1 MRVKARDQLGI
12 PTQTERL
19 FSSRVSGFR
28 TDGMAPGSPDHEPEA
43 RPDSSTHPAAGAA
56 RYPDGFH
63 TVSAEGARMQQ
74 MTDEIVAGID
84 APPEPAAHDPSHTH
98 WFTPPDVRLLTA
110 DEEVTLARAV
120 QAGCLEAKQRMVES
134 NLRLVISIAK
144 RYRCRGLSFE
154 DLVQEGVIGL
164 MAAIARFDPDKG
176 YRFSTYA
183 THWIRQA
190 IGRAIDNHSRLIR
203 LPSHVSDALRKLERA
218 RLLLA
223 RRLGRQ
229 PTLLELSTEAEVPLA
244 KIQGLLQSS
253 QEPLSLD
260 ALLGETEET
269 SLGDLLL
276 DATAPDPELHTIHSR
291 TRESLEMI
299 LNVLRPRERR
309 VIEKRFGFADGRV
322 HSLQE
327 VGEQMKMSREG
338 VRQIEVRALRKLR
351 EAACA
356 SRLDDYPVY

>member
-1 MRVKARDQLGI
+1 
-12 PTQTERL
+12 
-19 FSSRVSGFR
+19 
-28 TDGMAPGSPDHEPEA
+28 
-43 RPDSSTHPAAGAA
+43 
-56 RYPDGFH
+56 
-63 TVSAEGARMQQ
+63 MQQ
-74 MTDEIVAGID
+74 LMDSPAGFEEVEEV
-84 APPEPAAHDPSHTH
+84 PPHEAHPSHWLT
-98 WFTPPDVRLLTA
+98 TSETRLLTA
-110 DEEVTLARAV
+110 AEEVMLAREV
-120 QAGCLEAKQRMVES
+120 RAGNLEAKQRMVEA

-154 DLVQEGVIGL
+154 DLVQEGIIGL
-164 MAAIARFDPDKG
+164 MAAIARYDPEKG

-190 IGRAIDNHSRLIR
+190 IGRAIDNHGRLIR
-203 LPSHVSDALRKLERA
+203 LPSHVSDALRKLERC

-229 PTLLELSTEAEVPLA
+229 PTLAELAQETDVPMK
-244 KIQGLLQSS
+244 KIQSLMQSS

-276 DATAPDPELHTIHSR
+276 DTAAPDPEQQTLHSR
-291 TRESLEMI
+291 SRETLESI

-309 VIEKRFGFADGRV
+309 VIEKRFGFVDGRV

-327 VGEQMKMSREG
+327 VGEQLQMSREG
-338 VRQIEVRALRKLR
+338 VRQIEVRALRKLKQ
-351 EAACA
+351 AASA
-356 SRLDDYPVY
+356 YRLEDCPVLG

>member
-1 MRVKARDQLGI
+1 MPRSAKEAGVQQLME
-12 PTQTERL
+12 P
-19 FSSRVSGFR
+19 
-28 TDGMAPGSPDHEPEA
+28 PGHDELEELPHPDPH
-43 RPDSSTHPAAGAA
+43 
-56 RYPDGFH
+56 
-63 TVSAEGARMQQ
+63 
-74 MTDEIVAGID
+74 
-84 APPEPAAHDPSHTH
+84 PSHWLTSSD
-98 WFTPPDVRLLTA
+98 TRLLTA
-110 DEEVTLARAV
+110 AEEVQLSREIRD
-120 QAGCLEAKQRMVES
+120 GNLDAKQRMVEA

-154 DLVQEGVIGL
+154 DLVQEGIIGL
-164 MAAIARFDPDKG
+164 MAAIARYDPEKG

-190 IGRAIDNHSRLIR
+190 IGRAIDNHGRLIR
-203 LPSHVSDALRKLERA
+203 LPSHVSDALRKLERC

-229 PTLLELSTEAEVPLA
+229 PTLAELAAETEVPLK
-244 KIQGLLQSS
+244 KIQSLMQSS

-276 DATAPDPELHTIHSR
+276 DAAAPDPEAQTLHSR
-291 TRESLEMI
+291 SRESLESI

-309 VIEKRFGFADGRV
+309 VIEKRFGFVDGRV

-327 VGEQMKMSREG
+327 VGEQLQMSREG
-338 VRQIEVRALRKLR
+338 VRQIEVRALRKLKQ
-351 EAACA
+351 AA
-356 SRLDDYPVY
+356 SMYRLEECPV